1 MENTNFRSGYV
12 SVIGRPNAGKS
23 TLINH
28 IVGEK
33 VSIISRKPQTT
44 RNKILAIYQDEESQI
59 IFIDTPGVHTPKNKL
74 GKYMVKTAYSSLS
87 DSDLIL
93 LIVDG
98 NKGES
103 ALDDRIIENLK
114 KANLPVILL
123 INKVDLMKKEDIL
136 GLISVFSER
145 FQFETIIPISAL
157 KGVGLDDLLKEI
169 KKFIPYGP
177 QYFPDD
183 AVTDQTERQLV
194 SEMVREKILHYLHQ
208 EIPHGVA
215 VMVDSMKQREN
226 GGYHIEVT
234 VVCERSS
241 HKMIIIGKK
250 GEMLKRIGSAA
261 RRDIES
267 MLGEKCYL
275 DIWVKVKDEWRDNEA
290 LIKNFGYVEE

>member
-1 MENTNFRSGYV
+1 MENTNFRSGFV

-44 RNKILAIYQDEESQI
+44 RNKILAIYQDEESQVV
-59 IFIDTPGVHTPKNKL
+59 FIDTPGLHTPKNKL
-74 GKYMVKTAYSSLS
+74 GNYMVKAAYSSLA
-87 DSDLIL
+87 DCDLIL

-98 NKGES
+98 NKGEA
-103 ALDDRIIENLK
+103 ALDERIIENLK
-114 KANLPVILL
+114 KANMPVILL
-123 INKVDLMKKEDIL
+123 INKVDLMKKEGIL
-136 GLISVFSER
+136 SLIASFSER
-145 FQFETIIPISAL
+145 YPFETIIPISAL
-157 KGVGLDDLLKEI
+157 KGEGLEDLLIEI
-169 KKFIPYGP
+169 KKFMPYGP

-194 SEMVREKILHYLHQ
+194 SEMVREKILNYLHQ

-226 GGYHIEVT
+226 GGFHIEVT

-261 RRDIES
+261 RHDIET

-290 LIKNFGYVEE
+290 LIKNFGYIEE

>member
-1 MENTNFRSGYV
+1 MENTNFKSGFV

-33 VSIISRKPQTT
+33 ISIISRKPQTT

-59 IFIDTPGVHTPKNKL
+59 ILIDTPGVHTPKNKL
-74 GKYMVKTAYSSLS
+74 GNYMVKAAYSSLA

-98 NKGES
+98 NKGEA

-136 GLISVFSER
+136 ALISCFSER
-145 FQFETIIPISAL
+145 FQFETIVPISAL
-157 KGVGLDDLLKEI
+157 KGVGLVDLLKEI
-169 KKFIPYGP
+169 KKFMPYGP
-177 QYFPDD
+177 KYFPDD

-194 SEMVREKILHYLHQ
+194 SEMVREKILNYLHQ

-215 VMVDSMKQREN
+215 VMVDSMNQRES

-250 GEMLKRIGSAA
+250 GEMLKRIGTSA

-267 MLGEKCYL
+267 MLGEKCFL

-290 LIKNFGYVEE
+290 QIKNFGYVEE